1 MSFVISVER
10 PVPASL
16 PPIIDVEASGFGAA
30 SYPIEV
36 GLVLSDGSS
45 YCTLIRPEARWTHW
59 DTSAE
64 EVHLVSRETLLRN
77 GRTAAETARE
87 LNARLRGMTVY
98 CDSWYHDFTWLS
110 RLFDAAECPQA
121 FRLEDI
127 RTLLNEAQAEHWHAT
142 RLQVQADLCLPRHR
156 ASNDARILQATLGR
170 VRAAWGSPAPARSEA
185 QKATR

>member
-1 MSFVISVER
+1 MAFVITVER

-36 GLVLSDGSS
+36 GLVLPDGSS

-59 DTSAE
+59 DASAE
-64 EVHLVSRETLLRN
+64 EVHLVSRETLLDK
-77 GRTAAETARE
+77 GRTAAEAARE
-87 LNARLRGMTVY
+87 VNARLRGMTVY

-110 RLFDAAECPQA
+110 RLFDAAECAQA

-127 RTLLNEAQAEHWHAT
+127 RTLLNEAQAEHWYAT

-170 VRAAWGSPAPARSEA
+170 VRAAWSSPVAQSGNA
-185 QKATR
+185 QKAAR